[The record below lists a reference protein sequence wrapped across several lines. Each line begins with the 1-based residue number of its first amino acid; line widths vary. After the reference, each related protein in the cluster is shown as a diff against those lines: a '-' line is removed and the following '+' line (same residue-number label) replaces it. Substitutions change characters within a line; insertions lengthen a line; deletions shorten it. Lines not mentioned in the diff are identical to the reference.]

1 MRLEWHE
8 VVTKHQVRGG
18 LANQVRV
25 NPLLA
30 QINKR
35 VSVSFREL
43 AGKIAFALFIIVA
56 QWPGRWRNW
65 WKLIRCSHSS
75 YFVPLMEN
83 EKIGRYREIRMNA
96 TNNPMMMSKTGSITA
111 TSAPRRRFT
120 SSS

>member
-18 LANQVRV
+18 LANQIRV

-30 QINKR
+30 QIDKR
-35 VSVSFREL
+35 VSIPF
-43 AGKIAFALFIIVA
+43 GKPARIFLFL
-56 QWPGRWRNW
+56 QLFGRRSPSGDYVGV
-65 WKLIRCSHSS
+65 LVRCSHSS